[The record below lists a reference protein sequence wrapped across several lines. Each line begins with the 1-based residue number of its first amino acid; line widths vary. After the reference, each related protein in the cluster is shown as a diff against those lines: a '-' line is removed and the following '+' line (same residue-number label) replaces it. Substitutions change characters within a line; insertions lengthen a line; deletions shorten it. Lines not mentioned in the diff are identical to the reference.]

1 MSNGDAYAGIGYG
14 QSIRSGM
21 SGRYPAKSGSGK
33 RENDKLKNHSY
44 MLLMITLIFFLVQSQ
59 VHACEPV
66 CFFCLKSHF
75 LWPKIKLTHPGNFY
89 TIKMARLARE
99 RFIA

>member
-21 SGRYPAKSGSGK
+21 TGRYPAKSVSGK

-66 CFFCLKSHF
+66 CFFL
-75 LWPKIKLTHPGNFY
+75 PKIPFPLAKNQVDSSRKLLY
-89 TIKMARLARE
+89 Y
-99 RFIA
+99 

>member
-21 SGRYPAKSGSGK
+21 TGRYPAKSVSGK

-66 CFFCLKSHF
+66 FFFF
-75 LWPKIKLTHPGNFY
+75 LPKIPFPLAKNQVDSSRKLLY
-89 TIKMARLARE
+89 Y
-99 RFIA
+99 